1 MINVPSPSRLLG
13 RVLCPIC
20 LQWIHWSKA
29 QRVEV
34 DVETAQ
40 HRPFQPRR
48 PDETKAAFAERRLGA
63 QRSCTLMRDGMAT
76 THYLPDRYGDYGDPI
91 VIGLVGHRAAGK
103 TLLLAAMVEALRNSI
118 EVNELGLRVER
129 LDEAIEHNYM
139 SRFVEPFCYR
149 REQLPLTQISPIAF
163 SYVAKVYSAH
173 AQRDFAVAFFDV
185 AGEQLRRRR
194 SGDRFLDTS
203 FLSAVNALLFVV
215 DPEKALPAALGEPAQ
230 VYGDP
235 AFNAVLDRLVEVRGE
250 SGTQFLPIPAAMVV
264 AKSDLLAPRRP
275 EVAEWLHRDD
285 TRQLHTVAE
294 ESEAVYDFLSANGA
308 ERFLPPVGRVSDVS
322 LHFASA
328 AGTAPVDGHFPA
340 DGFGPR
346 RVLRPLLS
354 LFAMTG
360 VLDRSLLGDG

>member
-1 MINVPSPSRLLG
+1 MILPSPSRLLG
-13 RVLCPIC
+13 RVMCPIC
-20 LQWIHWSKA
+20 LQWVHWSKA
-29 QRVEV
+29 QRVEL
-34 DVETAQ
+34 DVETQ
-40 HRPFQPRR
+40 QRRPFRPRGA
-48 PDETKAAFAERRLGA
+48 DETREAFAERRLGA
-63 QRSCTLMRDGMAT
+63 QRACTLMRDGVAT

-103 TLLLAAMVEALRNSI
+103 TLLLAAMVEALRSSLDLA
-118 EVNELGLRVER
+118 ELGLRVER

-139 SRFVEPFCYR
+139 TRFVEPFCHR

-173 AQRDFAVAFFDV
+173 AKRDFAVAFFDV

-203 FLSAVNALLFVV
+203 FLSAVSALLFVV
-215 DPEKALPAALGEPAQ
+215 DPEKALPTVLGEPAT

-264 AKSDLLAPRRP
+264 AKSDLLAARRS
-275 EVAEWLHRDD
+275 EVEGWLSRDD
-285 TRQLHTVAE
+285 TANLYTVAE
-294 ESEAVYDFLSANGA
+294 ESEEVYEFLATNGA
-308 ERFLPPVGRVSDVS
+308 ERFLSPVNRVSDVS

-328 AGTAPVDGHFPA
+328 AGVAPVDGHFPA
-340 DGFGPR
+340 EGFGPK

-360 VLDRSLLGDG
+360 VIDRSLLGN